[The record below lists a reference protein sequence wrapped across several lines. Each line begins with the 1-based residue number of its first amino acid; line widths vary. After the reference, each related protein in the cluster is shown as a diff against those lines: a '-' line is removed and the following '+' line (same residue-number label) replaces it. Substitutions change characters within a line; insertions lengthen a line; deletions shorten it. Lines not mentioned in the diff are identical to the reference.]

1 MVRAGIKEAHPAGIW
16 SDMSS
21 DGPVIGT
28 LVVVL
33 DRAVGTHLKSHRESS
48 LLTWMDIVQKNLPNK
63 KKIGKQDPYAVARLA
78 KEAKRT
84 DTDVRGGQ
92 VPRW

>member
-16 SDMSS
+16 SDRTS

-28 LVVVL
+28 LVCVL
-33 DRAVGTHLKSHRESS
+33 DRAVSIPIRSCAGFGS
-48 LLTWMDIVQKNLPNK
+48 LTIGQKNLPNK